1 MQSSKFRWL
10 CTALDWNF
18 WTLKKKKKKK
28 KKDRERSS
36 SLFLI
41 HWPEQAILRTFNSQ
55 DAINYFCKLTCVFSE
70 NNYIIVKD
78 VFRLACHE
86 RETRKTLWVFYEDSN
101 LEPTDSALR
110 CPSWRLRIFS
120 LSLASGKT
128 KKNLSLFV
136 KPSLKH
142 TSFLLYLTISF
153 L

>member
-10 CTALDWNF
+10 CTALAWNF
-18 WTLKKKKKKK
+18 SSLKKKKKKF
-28 KKDRERSS
+28 RERSS

-41 HWPEQAILRTFNSQ
+41 HLPEQAILRTFNSQ

-86 RETRKTLWVFYEDSN
+86 RETRKTLWVLYEDSN

-128 KKNLSLFV
+128 KKIVLYFFTEFKAYIFLILFNY
-136 KPSLKH
+136 
-142 TSFLLYLTISF
+142 FLFIE
-153 L
+153 